1 MSSLLMQ
8 FWDPQSIPEIK
19 EITIYYSDMIN
30 GIKVQYRKCGKFK
43 LKQPASAKTKKKT
56 LKLRKGEWIN
66 KVLGMAED
74 YVYQLELRTNLG
86 QSLIVGK
93 EKGEWREP
101 DLPLHQ
107 DLCYIPGFNFY
118 WGE

>member
-1 MSSLLMQ
+1 MIGGTAPLVADTGAMSLMMM

-43 LKQPASAKTKKKT
+43 RKQPANAKTKKKT

-66 KVLGMAED
+66 KVLGMEED

-93 EKGEWREP
+93 EKGEWKELDP
-101 DLPLHQ
+101 P
-107 DLCYIPGFNFY
+107 
-118 WGE
+118 